1 MFCYLFYNSLVKPKR
16 KYSLSWIGCESKH
29 DLQKKP
35 LGKPGFFTWAFPW
48 MWSRI
53 KQNKLETLVYLLN
66 WRFSSFSAICVFRT
80 KYCHIHSLL
89 AAVQFY
95 YWMKLHVV
103 IIWGIM
109 QIEEGVMAVVYDTL
123 QDLYNSSNHM
133 KDNIPNIPKNS
144 SCYIYI
150 AFCDFCY
157 KSSIVKILIK
167 IKKIIV
173 KSTYKVS
180 FSMSFF

>member
-1 MFCYLFYNSLVKPKR
+1 
-16 KYSLSWIGCESKH
+16 
-29 DLQKKP
+29 
-35 LGKPGFFTWAFPW
+35 
-48 MWSRI
+48 
-53 KQNKLETLVYLLN
+53 
-66 WRFSSFSAICVFRT
+66 
-80 KYCHIHSLL
+80 
-89 AAVQFY
+89 
-95 YWMKLHVV
+95 
-103 IIWGIM
+103 M

-123 QDLYNSSNHM
+123 QDLYNSM

-157 KSSIVKILIK
+157 KSSIVKILIT

-180 FSMSFF
+180 FSMSFLKKIAF

>member
-35 LGKPGFFTWAFPW
+35 VGKPGFFTWAFPW

-53 KQNKLETLVYLLN
+53 KQNKLETLVSAHSQQFGFSGPNIVTYIVCLLPFN
-66 WRFSSFSAICVFRT
+66 
-80 KYCHIHSLL
+80 
-89 AAVQFY
+89 

-109 QIEEGVMAVVYDTL
+109 QIEEGVMAIVYTWHPPRSVQFFKSYERQHSKHSKEFFL
-123 QDLYNSSNHM
+123 LH
-133 KDNIPNIPKNS
+133 
-144 SCYIYI
+144 IY
-150 AFCDFCY
+150 
-157 KSSIVKILIK
+157 
-167 IKKIIV
+167 
-173 KSTYKVS
+173 S
-180 FSMSFF
+180 FLWFLL

>member
-16 KYSLSWIGCESKH
+16 KYSLSWIWCESKH

-35 LGKPGFFTWAFPW
+35 MGKPGFFTWAFPW

-66 WRFSSFSAICVFRT
+66 WRFSSFSAIWVFRT

-89 AAVQFY
+89 AAVQ
-95 YWMKLHVV
+95 LLD
-103 IIWGIM
+103 
-109 QIEEGVMAVVYDTL
+109 EATCS
-123 QDLYNSSNHM
+123 YNLRNYA
-133 KDNIPNIPKNS
+133 DWRG
-144 SCYIYI
+144 CYGYSVWHPPRSVQFFKSYERQTFQRILLATYNYI

-167 IKKIIV
+167 IKKNHN
-173 KSTYKVS
+173 
-180 FSMSFF
+180 

>member
-109 QIEEGVMAVVYDTL
+109 QIEEGVMAIVYTWHPPRSVQFFKSYERQHSKHSKEFFL
-123 QDLYNSSNHM
+123 LH
-133 KDNIPNIPKNS
+133 
-144 SCYIYI
+144 IY
-150 AFCDFCY
+150 
-157 KSSIVKILIK
+157 
-167 IKKIIV
+167 
-173 KSTYKVS
+173 S
-180 FSMSFF
+180 FLWFLL